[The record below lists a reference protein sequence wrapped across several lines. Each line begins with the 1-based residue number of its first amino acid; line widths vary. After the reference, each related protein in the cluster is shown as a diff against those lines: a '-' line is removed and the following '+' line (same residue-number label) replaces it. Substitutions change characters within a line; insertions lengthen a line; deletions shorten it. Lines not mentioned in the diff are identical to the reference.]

1 MIANARMYAVS
12 PSVAAVWRTL
22 LEGIVA
28 DTGLSVA
35 WLDHAAPQPLEELW
49 NRNDMAA
56 VFMCGLPFAQ
66 AQPQP
71 VLVAA
76 PVPSPVEFGGEARYW
91 SDFVVR
97 ADSGH
102 RCVADAFGGRLALT
116 VPGSQSGCVAALTYL
131 QAVVPTGHG
140 MDARGDSWSGG
151 PLFSEIIAPTITPLG
166 ALSAVIRGDADI
178 APIDSYA
185 FALLRAHRPDL
196 TALARIVGRTAPTPI
211 PPLVASREFASEPS
225 CAEAIATLSRT
236 FDTAH
241 LNPAWKPFL
250 DQLLLRRFVK
260 PDPSLYAEL
269 RDRHASALHFWRAQ
283 PLAAVTHPAFAW

>member
-12 PSVAAVWRTL
+12 PAVATVWRTL
-22 LEGIVA
+22 LEGIGA
-28 DTGLSVA
+28 DTGLTVA

-66 AQPQP
+66 ARPQP

-131 QAVVPTGHG
+131 QAVAPTGHG
-140 MDARGDSWSGG
+140 MAARGASWSGG
-151 PLFSEIIAPTITPLG
+151 PLFA
-166 ALSAVIRGDADI
+166 ARSA
-178 APIDSYA
+178 
-185 FALLRAHRPDL
+185 
-196 TALARIVGRTAPTPI
+196 
-211 PPLVASREFASEPS
+211 
-225 CAEAIATLSRT
+225 
-236 FDTAH
+236 
-241 LNPAWKPFL
+241 
-250 DQLLLRRFVK
+250 QRR
-260 PDPSLYAEL
+260 DP
-269 RDRHASALHFWRAQ
+269 R
-283 PLAAVTHPAFAW
+283 